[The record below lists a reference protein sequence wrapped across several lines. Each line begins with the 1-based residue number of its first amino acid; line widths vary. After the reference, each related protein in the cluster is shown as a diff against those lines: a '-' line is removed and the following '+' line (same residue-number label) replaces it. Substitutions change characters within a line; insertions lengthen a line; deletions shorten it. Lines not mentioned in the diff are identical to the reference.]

1 MISDSTHIAIV
12 GIGCR
17 FPQAET
23 PQEFWQLLHDGID
36 GVTQVPKDRWDID
49 AFYEPKPATPGKMNT
64 RCAGLLEQVDGFE
77 PNFFSVSP
85 REAKQ
90 MDPQQRLILEVA
102 WEALEN
108 AGIAPERLAGSQ
120 TGVFVGVTNYEYYM
134 LVSRDIPGLD
144 AYSGTGTSPS
154 IIPGRLSYVLNLRG
168 PSLAVDTACSSSL
181 VALHYACQSLKTG
194 ESDLC
199 LVGGVNLIL
208 SPEFTIICSQA
219 QMMAADGRCKT
230 FDQAADGYVR
240 GEGCGVVVLKRLV
253 DAIRDG
259 DNIRAII
266 RGSAVN
272 QDGLSNGLTAP
283 NGPSQQAVIRQALAN
298 AGVKPAQISY
308 VETHG
313 TGTPLGDPIEVN
325 SLKAVLMEH
334 RQPNQ
339 PCWIG
344 SVKTNIGHLES
355 AAGIAG
361 LIKAV
366 LSLQHGEI
374 PPHLHLNQ
382 LNPYIKIAN
391 TPIQIPT
398 ELQPWSV
405 QEAPRLAGVSSFGF
419 GGTNAHVVLEEAPLE
434 SQKSKVKSQNLL
446 LERSCHLLTLSAK
459 TEAALQDLVQGYQH
473 HLKAN
478 PNLAMADICFTANTG
493 RTHFDYRLAVV
504 VDSREQLV
512 EQLSAWAAHK
522 DTTGLISAQVESKKP
537 PKIAFLFTGQGSQYL
552 NMGRQLYDSQ
562 PIFRQ
567 TIEQCNEIL
576 RPDLEHS
583 LIEVLYPT
591 QVEEQVSSVLD
602 QTAYTQP
609 ALFAFEY
616 ALYQLWKSWG
626 IKPNAVMGH
635 SVGEYVAACVAGVF
649 SLEDGLKLIAHRGKL
664 MQQLPSGGEMVS
676 LLAEQ
681 EQVKKAIA
689 PLHDRVAIAAINGPE
704 SVVISGASED
714 IGTICDKLEAKGIK
728 TKRLQVSHAFHSRLM
743 EPMLAEFEAVAH
755 QITYHQPKIPVISNV
770 TGVTADKSIATAK
783 YWVNHVRQ
791 PVQFAQSMKTL
802 HQKGYELFLEIGPKP
817 ILLGMGRQCLPE
829 EFGVWLPSLREGVDE
844 SQQML
849 SSLGQ
854 LYVQGAKVDWF
865 GFDRQYSREKVV
877 LPTYPFQRERY
888 WIESNKSNRKKPY
901 LSTENILHPL
911 LGKRFYCAGQPQQL
925 QFESLLAEDEP
936 AYLKQHRVFGL
947 ALLPTTAYLE
957 IALAAGANRFKT
969 DNLVVEDLAI
979 QTGLILPEGEIISV
993 QTILTPS
1000 ENQTYQWQVFTQQQQ
1015 PNQDQPQ
1022 WILHANGKIR
1032 AAEMDNGVATVDLE
1046 NYLTECSQAI
1056 EIPDH
1061 YQHYRQIGIEYG
1073 SSFQGI
1079 QQLWKGSNQAIGKI
1093 ELSPDLLPE
1102 ATDYHFHPALLDG
1115 ALQVLI
1121 HALPQTNTNQTYLPV
1136 GIEQLNVYSRPGRS
1150 LWAIASVTIESQE
1163 NWTAQLTLV
1172 NGKGEILATL
1182 FGLRVKLAN
1191 PESLLGT
1198 EAQSISNYLYEV
1210 QWRPQARFGRLL
1222 PPTYLPSLVEIS
1234 QKLKP
1239 TLSQVSSQTDN
1250 DNYGQLIAELEDLS
1264 VEFVLQA
1271 FREMGWSY
1279 PVGKNFSGLEGIQHL
1294 RIVPSHHRLFS
1305 RLLEMLKQ
1313 VGILKKNQDQWQVQQ
1328 QLGQTNL
1335 KEKTKTLLSQYPQ
1348 AQAELTLLNR
1358 CASQLSAVLRGAIDP
1373 VQLVFPEGDLT
1384 TATQLYQ
1391 NSPGAKVMNSLVEKA
1406 IATALEKL
1414 PPQRGVRLLELG
1426 AGTGG
1431 TTSYILPHLPPDQSE
1446 YVFTDIGALFTA
1458 KAQEKFRD
1466 YPFVTYQTLDIEQDP
1481 TTQGFIAHQY
1491 DIIIAA
1497 NVLHATTSLEQTL
1510 SHVRQLLAP
1519 GGILLLLEGT
1529 TRQGWLDLIFGL
1541 LEGWWKFRDFEIR
1554 PDYPLLSASQW
1565 QKLLTRSGFSLVVTV
1580 PESQGSNDVL
1590 SQQALMVAQAEP
1602 TLTAA
1607 PQPQSD
1613 SRNWLILAD
1622 IEQVAQHLA
1631 HQLRAQGERCT
1642 LVYAGETYQQVTDY
1656 EFRINP
1662 HQLQDYQQL
1671 VQLLTANST
1680 NLDGIVQ
1687 CWSLEVGE
1695 QKNLTGAELER
1706 LSHIGCGTTLSLVQA
1721 LVKADLSQPPRLW
1734 IVTQG
1739 AQPVPPK
1746 NPVVSG
1752 VAQASVWGMGKV
1764 ISLEHPELNC
1774 VRIDLDPNQSLL
1786 EKAEALWAE
1795 IWSESIE
1802 DQVALRV
1809 DSRYVARLIPT
1820 PLAIATE
1827 TQLLKMPSQPFRLTI
1842 TSRGTLE
1849 NFTLEPTPRRSPAAG
1864 EVEIRVR
1871 ATGLNF
1877 RDVLIALDIYPGTAV
1892 MGGDCAGEIVA
1903 VGEGVENLKI
1913 GEPVIALAP
1922 ESFSEYVTVSAM
1934 LAAPKPDFL
1943 SFEQAAAIPINF
1955 LTAYYTLHHLA
1966 KIAPGDK
1973 ILIHAAAGG
1982 TGMAA
1987 VQIAQQAGAE
1997 VFATASQTKWDALK
2011 AMGVKHIMNSRTL
2024 EFAAEIMEKTQG
2036 KGVDIVLNSLTSGEF
2051 IAKTVS
2057 VVSPQGRFVE
2067 IAKRGV
2073 WESTEMATL
2082 RSDISYSVLDL
2093 VKLSQDKPQLI
2104 KSELEELI
2112 DKFNNGLLKPP
2123 PLTVF
2128 SIEEVVSAFRYMQQA
2143 KHIGKIIVTQ
2153 TGLAKTGQPT
2163 NTATEMPLNFPED
2176 GTYLITGGLGG
2187 LGLLVARWMVEKG
2200 AKHLVLVGR
2209 SSPNHAVV
2217 KKLTELEQAGA
2228 SVVVEKADVSEFEAM
2243 GRVLSKINQS
2253 SLPLRGVIHS
2263 AGMLSDG
2270 VLQNQS
2276 WSSFEKVMAP
2286 KVQGAWHL
2294 HQLTKNQP
2302 MDFFVLFSSAAS
2314 LLGSPG
2320 QGNHAAANAFLDSL
2334 AHYRRGLGLNGLSI
2348 HWGAVSQ
2355 VGEAAER
2362 GADLTAELKGM
2373 GAISPARVLEALERL
2388 MSTEA
2393 VEVGVVP
2400 INWSQWTSRVSSWPF
2415 LAEWQEKIHTSE
2427 VSKSEFLEQLKA
2439 ALPSEQKELLTA
2451 HVRSQVA
2458 RVLGISSAQSIGL
2471 EEGFFDLGMDSLT
2484 SVELRNRLQG
2494 SLSCS
2499 IPSSLAFDYPTVG
2512 ELVDYLTQQVLEGDK
2527 GDNYYLTKSLN
2538 NKSNE
2543 KEEQQLLAK
2552 TKEFSEKQLEEII
2565 NKKLTSLINE

>member
-1 MISDSTHIAIV
+1 M
-12 GIGCR
+12 GCR
-17 FPQAET
+17 FPGGADNPES
-23 PQEFWQLLHDGID
+23 FWTLLSQGID
-36 GVTQVPKDRWDID
+36 AISEIPSERWNIEQYYDPNP
-49 AFYEPKPATPGKMNT
+49 ETPGKMYT
-64 RCAGLLEQVDGFE
+64 RYGGFVGQLQE
-77 PNFFSVSP
+77 FDSHFFNIAP
-85 REAKQ
+85 IEAISL
-90 MDPQQRLILEVA
+90 DPQQRLLLEVS
-102 WEALEN
+102 WEALEH
-108 AGIAPERLAGSQ
+108 AAIAPQQLAKTQ
-120 TGVFVGVTNYEYYM
+120 TGVFMGICSNDYSQRLT
-134 LVSRDIPGLD
+134 SRDLTEID
-144 AYSGTGTSPS
+144 AYLAQGNAHSTAT
-154 IIPGRLSYVLNLRG
+154 GRLSYFLGLTG
-168 PSLAVDTACSSSL
+168 PSIAVDTACSSSL
-181 VALHYACQSLKTG
+181 VSLHLACASLRNQECTLALA
-194 ESDLC
+194 
-199 LVGGVNLIL
+199 GGVNRII
-208 SPEFTIICSQA
+208 SPEYTINFSRA
-219 QMMAADGRCKT
+219 RMLSADGRCKT
-230 FDQAADGYVR
+230 FDAGADGFVR
-240 GEGCGVVVLKRLV
+240 SEGCGVVVLKRFS
-253 DAIRDG
+253 DAVADG
-259 DNIRAII
+259 DNILAVI
-266 RGSAVN
+266 RGTAIN
-272 QDGLSNGLTAP
+272 QDGHTSGLTVP
-283 NGPSQQAVIRQALAN
+283 NGPSQESVIRQALKN
-298 AGVKPAQISY
+298 SGVQPQQVSY
-308 VETHG
+308 IEAHG
-313 TGTPLGDPIEVN
+313 TGTSLGDPIEVTALGN
-325 SLKAVLMEH
+325 VFGESH
-334 RQPNQ
+334 SSQQPMI
-339 PCWIG
+339 IG
-344 SVKTNIGHLES
+344 SVKTNIGHLEA

-361 LIKAV
+361 LIKVV
-366 LSLQHGEI
+366 LQLQHQQI
-374 PPHLHLNQ
+374 APHLHFHQ
-382 LNPYIKIAN
+382 PNPYINWKQLPVLVPTDG
-391 TPIQIPT
+391 TPWQI
-398 ELQPWSV
+398 EDK
-405 QEAPRLAGVSSFGF
+405 PRLAGLSSFGF
-419 GGTNAHVVLEEAPLE
+419 SGTNAHVILEEAPSSVNTEHL
-434 SQKSKVKSQNLL
+434 SDPSR
-446 LERSCHLLTLSAK
+446 ERPVHLFTLSTK
-459 TEAALQDLVQGYQH
+459 DDLALWALVQKYQEF
-473 HLKAN
+473 LENNGTAN
-478 PNLAMADICFTANTG
+478 LADICFTANTG
-493 RTHFDYRLAVV
+493 RSHFQHRLAIIASNQQELAEKLAKARATE
-504 VDSREQLV
+504 D
-512 EQLSAWAAHK
+512 
-522 DTTGLISAQVESKKP
+522 ISAVFTGHIPNSNSS
-537 PKIAFLFTGQGSQYL
+537 PKMAFLFTGQGSQYV
-552 NMGRQLYDSQ
+552 NMGRQLYDTE

-567 TIEQCNEIL
+567 ALDQCHQIL
-576 RPDLEHS
+576 QSYLEKPLKEVIYPQQPQDLKTS
-583 LIEVLYPT
+583 DIN
-591 QVEEQVSSVLD
+591 

-609 ALFAFEY
+609 ALFAIEY
-616 ALYQLWKSWG
+616 ALFKLWESWG
-626 IKPNAVMGH
+626 INPDVVMGH
-635 SVGEYVAACVAGVF
+635 SVGEYVAATVAGVF
-649 SLEDGLKLIAHRGKL
+649 SLEDGLKLIATRGRL
-664 MQQLPSGGEMVS
+664 MQQLPCEGEMVS
-676 LLAEQ
+676 VMTSELKVRQFL
-681 EQVKKAIA
+681 KTYTDK
-689 PLHDRVAIAAINGPE
+689 VAIAAINGPL

-714 IGTICDKLEAKGIK
+714 IGVICDKLEAQGIK
-728 TKRLQVSHAFHSRLM
+728 TKRLQVSHAFHSPLM

-755 QITYHQPKIPVISNV
+755 QITYYHPKIPLISNV
-770 TGVTADKSIATAK
+770 TGTKVDKSIATAN
-783 YWVNHVRQ
+783 YWVNHIRQ
-791 PVQFAQSMKTL
+791 PVKFAASMVSL
-802 HQKGYELFLEIGPKP
+802 QQQGLEVFLEIGAKP

-829 EFGVWLPSLREGVDE
+829 EFGIWLPSLRPGVDE
-844 SQQML
+844 WQQML

-854 LYVQGAKVDWF
+854 LYVQGVKVDWS
-865 GFDRQYSREKVV
+865 GFDRDYSRQKVV
-877 LPTYPFQRERY
+877 LPTYPFQRQRY
-888 WIESNKSNRKKPY
+888 WIESNKSNRKKKY
-901 LSTENILHPL
+901 LSTEKTLHPL
-911 LGKRFYCAGQPQQL
+911 LGKRFYCAGQPQQV

-936 AYLKQHRVFGL
+936 GYLKHHRVFER
-947 ALLPTTAYLE
+947 ALFPTTAYLE
-957 IALAAGANRFKT
+957 IALAAGVNRFKT
-969 DNLVVEDLAI
+969 NNLVVEDLVI

-1000 ENQTYQWQVFTQQQQ
+1000 ENQTYQWQVFTQQLQ

-1022 WILHANGKIR
+1022 WILHAKGKIR
-1032 AAEMDNGVATVDLE
+1032 AAERETDVVTVDLDK
-1046 NYLTECSQAI
+1046 YLNQCNQPI

-1061 YQHYRQIGIEYG
+1061 YQHYRQRGINYG

-1093 ELSPDLLPE
+1093 ELSPDLVAE
-1102 ATDYHFHPALLDG
+1102 ATEYQFHPALLDG
-1115 ALQVLI
+1115 ALQVVI

-1136 GIEQLNVYSRPGRS
+1136 GIEQLKVYSSPGLW
-1150 LWAIASVTIESQE
+1150 LWAMASVTIESQN
-1163 NWTAQLTLV
+1163 NWTATLTLV
-1172 NGKGEILATL
+1172 NGTGEILATL
-1182 FGLRVKLAN
+1182 FGLRVKLAT

-1198 EAQSISNYLYEV
+1198 EAPSISNSLYEV

-1239 TLSQVSSQTDN
+1239 TFSQLSSQTDN

-1279 PVGKNFSGLEGIQHL
+1279 PVGKNFSAIEGIQHL

-1305 RLLEMLKQ
+1305 RLLEMLKE
-1313 VGILKKNQDQWQVQQ
+1313 VGILKKTEDQWQVQQ
-1328 QLGQTNL
+1328 EFGETNPT
-1335 KEKTKTLLSQYPQ
+1335 EKTKKLLSQYPQ

-1358 CASQLSAVLRGAIDP
+1358 CASQLSGVFRGAIDP

-1431 TTSYILPHLPPDQSE
+1431 TTSYILPHLPPDLSE
-1446 YVFTDIGALFTA
+1446 YVFTDIGTLFTT

-1481 TTQGFIAHQY
+1481 TTQGFIADQY
-1491 DIIIAA
+1491 DLIIAA
-1497 NVLHATTSLEQTL
+1497 NVLHATTFLEETL
-1510 SHVRQLLAP
+1510 SHVRQLLTP
-1519 GGILLLLEGT
+1519 GGILVLLEAT
-1529 TRQGWLDLIFGL
+1529 TPQRWVDLIFGL
-1541 LEGWWKFRDFEIR
+1541 LEGWWKFRDWEIR
-1554 PDYPLLSASQW
+1554 PDYPLLGVSQW
-1565 QKLLTRSGFSLVVTV
+1565 QKLLAKSGFSLVVTV
-1580 PESQGSNDVL
+1580 PESQDSSEVL
-1590 SQQALMVAQAEP
+1590 SQQALIVAQAEE

-1607 PQPQSD
+1607 TSSD

-1656 EFRINP
+1656 EFRINRDQP
-1662 HQLQDYQQL
+1662 EDYQRL
-1671 VQLLTANST
+1671 VQLLTADSK
-1680 NLDGIVQ
+1680 NLDGVVQ
-1687 CWSLEVGE
+1687 CWSLEVGD

-1706 LSHIGCGTTLSLVQA
+1706 LSQIGCGTTLSLVQA

-1739 AQPVPPK
+1739 AQPVPAK

-1752 VAQASVWGMGKV
+1752 VAQSSVWGMGKV

-1774 VRIDLDPNQSLL
+1774 VRIDLDPNQRLK

-1795 IWSESIE
+1795 IWSESLE
-1802 DQVALRV
+1802 DQVALRK
-1809 DSRYVARLIPT
+1809 DSRYVPRLIPT

-1842 TSRGTLE
+1842 TSRGILENLTLE
-1849 NFTLEPTPRRSPAAG
+1849 ATPRRSPAPG

-1877 RDVLIALDIYPGTAV
+1877 LDVIASLGLLPQQVDG
-1892 MGGDCAGEIVA
+1892 MSQQHLLSSDSFGGECAGEIVA
-1903 VGEGVENLKI
+1903 VGEGVENFKI

-1922 ESFSEYVTVSAM
+1922 ESFSQYVTASAT
-1934 LAAPKPDFL
+1934 LVAPKPDFL
-1943 SFEQAAAIPINF
+1943 SFEQAAAIPANF
-1955 LTAYYTLHHLA
+1955 LTAYYALHHVA

-1997 VFATASQTKWDALK
+1997 VFATASQTKWEALK

-2024 EFAAEIMEKTQG
+2024 EFAGQIMEKTQG

-2051 IAKTVS
+2051 IAKSVS

-2082 RSDISYSVLDL
+2082 RSDISYSVVDL
-2093 VKLSQDKPQLI
+2093 VKVSQDQPQLI
-2104 KSELEELI
+2104 KSLLEEII
-2112 DKFNNGLLKPP
+2112 DKFDNGLLKSP

-2153 TGLAKTGQPT
+2153 SQQPT
-2163 NTATEMPLNFPED
+2163 DTATEMPLNFPED

-2243 GRVLSKINQS
+2243 ERVLSKINQS
-2253 SLPLRGVIHS
+2253 TLPLRGVIHS

-2362 GADLTAELKGM
+2362 GADLKAELKGM
-2373 GAISPARVLEALERL
+2373 GAISPGGVLEALEL
-2388 MSTEA
+2388 LISTEA

-2400 INWSQWTSRVSSWPF
+2400 INWSQWTARVSNWPF
-2415 LAEWQEKIHTSE
+2415 LAQWQEKIKTSE
-2427 VSKSEFLEQLKA
+2427 VSKSEFIDQLKT
-2439 ALPSEQKELLTA
+2439 ALPSEQKDILTA

-2471 EEGFFDLGMDSLT
+2471 EQGFFELGMDSLT

-2499 IPSSLAFDYPTVG
+2499 IPSSLAFDYPTVR
-2512 ELVDYLTQQVLEGDK
+2512 ELVDYLIQQVLEGDK
-2527 GDNYYLTKSLN
+2527 GNNYYLTKSLN
-2538 NKSNE
+2538 NKNHE
-2543 KEEQQLLAK
+2543 KEEQELVAK
-2552 TKEFSEKQLEEII
+2552 TKKMSEDKLEEMI
-2565 NKKLTSLINE
+2565 NQKLTSLINEGGI